1 MTGPFCVE
9 ARGLRKV
16 FRVRRSHRVVTAL
29 NGIDLV
35 VPSGALVALVGPDG
49 AGKTT
54 FMRMVCGFLAPDG
67 GSLNV
72 LGADIAREPEPA
84 QANIGY
90 MPQRFGLYEDLTVRE
105 NLELYSDLYGVSRT
119 ERDERLPHLL
129 AMTELARFETRPAG
143 QLSGGMKQK
152 LGLACALARS
162 PELLLLDEPSVGVDP
177 LSRQELWDV
186 LLGLVR
192 EEHLSVMV
200 STAYM
205 DEAERCDFVY
215 VLDNGA
221 VLAHGAPGELRARA
235 EGRCYRTRPAPGLP
249 ARIVQARLADD
260 SALVADAVPEG
271 GAVRFVI
278 HAGSAATEG
287 GRSAGE
293 TAEEEARCCGGLDAV
308 PAPARLEDGFMTILR
323 EQRKALARKPDETEI
338 PQEESAA
345 LSSYDKF
352 QPETGRNAEP
362 EVVIEVRD
370 LVRRFGSFVAVDN
383 TSFTVG
389 RGEVFGLLGPN
400 GAGKT
405 TTFRM
410 LCGLLPASGG
420 TLRVAGVDLRTAR
433 ARAREHLG
441 YVAQKFSLYGSL
453 DVRQNLEF
461 FGGVYGLRGKILRER
476 ITELLC
482 EFGLESR
489 QHATAGDLP
498 GGYKQRLSMA
508 CALLHRPG
516 ILFLD
521 EPTSGID
528 VPARRA
534 FWRRITGLAAQGT
547 TVVITTHFMEEAE
560 YCDRILIQDAGR
572 VLELGSPDDVRARAG
587 GAGSMEEAFIRIV
600 KNSREGNAT

>member
-293 TAEEEARCCGGLDAV
+293 TAEEEARRCGHLILASHNPPKDTACDRLTNGMHVGCEAV
-308 PAPARLEDGFMTILR
+308 RSFIGDV
-323 EQRKALARKPDETEI
+323 
-338 PQEESAA
+338 
-345 LSSYDKF
+345 
-352 QPETGRNAEP
+352 QPELCICGHIHESMAEDSIGKTKIINP
-362 EVVIEVRD
+362 GMLGEGGYVVI
-370 LVRRFGSFVAVDN
+370 RFGQD
-383 TSFTVG
+383 
-389 RGEVFGLLGPN
+389 GLS
-400 GAGKT
+400 A
-405 TTFRM
+405 
-410 LCGLLPASGG
+410 
-420 TLRVAGVDLRTAR
+420 
-433 ARAREHLG
+433 
-441 YVAQKFSLYGSL
+441 
-453 DVRQNLEF
+453 
-461 FGGVYGLRGKILRER
+461 
-476 ITELLC
+476 EL
-482 EFGLESR
+482 
-489 QHATAGDLP
+489 
-498 GGYKQRLSMA
+498 KQ
-508 CALLHRPG
+508 
-516 ILFLD
+516 
-521 EPTSGID
+521 
-528 VPARRA
+528 
-534 FWRRITGLAAQGT
+534 
-547 TVVITTHFMEEAE
+547 
-560 YCDRILIQDAGR
+560 
-572 VLELGSPDDVRARAG
+572 
-587 GAGSMEEAFIRIV
+587 IR
-600 KNSREGNAT
+600 

>member
-205 DEAERCDFVY
+205 DEADATSSMCWTMARFWPTARPANCVPAPKD
-215 VLDNGA
+215 A
-221 VLAHGAPGELRARA
+221 VTAPGPLRACPP
-235 EGRCYRTRPAPGLP
+235 GSYKPGLP
-249 ARIVQARLADD
+249 MIPPLWRTPCPRGERCVSSSTQAPPQPKEAG
-260 SALVADAVPEG
+260 VPEK
-271 GAVRFVI
+271 R
-278 HAGSAATEG
+278 
-287 GRSAGE
+287 
-293 TAEEEARCCGGLDAV
+293 
-308 PAPARLEDGFMTILR
+308 
-323 EQRKALARKPDETEI
+323 QRK
-338 PQEESAA
+338 
-345 LSSYDKF
+345 
-352 QPETGRNAEP
+352 
-362 EVVIEVRD
+362 
-370 LVRRFGSFVAVDN
+370 
-383 TSFTVG
+383 
-389 RGEVFGLLGPN
+389 
-400 GAGKT
+400 
-405 TTFRM
+405 
-410 LCGLLPASGG
+410 
-420 TLRVAGVDLRTAR
+420 
-433 ARAREHLG
+433 
-441 YVAQKFSLYGSL
+441 
-453 DVRQNLEF
+453 
-461 FGGVYGLRGKILRER
+461 
-476 ITELLC
+476 
-482 EFGLESR
+482 
-489 QHATAGDLP
+489 
-498 GGYKQRLSMA
+498 
-508 CALLHRPG
+508 RPG
-516 ILFLD
+516 
-521 EPTSGID
+521 
-528 VPARRA
+528 
-534 FWRRITGLAAQGT
+534 AAAAWTQFRPRPGWKT
-547 TVVITTHFMEEAE
+547 A
-560 YCDRILIQDAGR
+560 L
-572 VLELGSPDDVRARAG
+572 
-587 GAGSMEEAFIRIV
+587 
-600 KNSREGNAT
+600 

>member
-29 NGIDLV
+29 NGIDLA

-221 VLAHGAPGELRARA
+221 VLVHGAPGELRARA

-293 TAEEEARCCGGLDAV
+293 TAEEEARRCGGLDAV

-420 TLRVAGVDLRTAR
+420 TLRVAGVDLRAAR

>member
-293 TAEEEARCCGGLDAV
+293 TAEEEARRCGGLDAV

-323 EQRKALARKPDETEI
+323 EQRNALARKPDETEI

>member
-29 NGIDLV
+29 NGIDLA

-293 TAEEEARCCGGLDAV
+293 TAEEEARRCGGLDAV

-323 EQRKALARKPDETEI
+323 RRKARPFLHMTNSSRK
-338 PQEESAA
+338 
-345 LSSYDKF
+345 
-352 QPETGRNAEP
+352 
-362 EVVIEVRD
+362 
-370 LVRRFGSFVAVDN
+370 
-383 TSFTVG
+383 
-389 RGEVFGLLGPN
+389 
-400 GAGKT
+400 
-405 TTFRM
+405 
-410 LCGLLPASGG
+410 
-420 TLRVAGVDLRTAR
+420 
-433 ARAREHLG
+433 
-441 YVAQKFSLYGSL
+441 
-453 DVRQNLEF
+453 
-461 FGGVYGLRGKILRER
+461 
-476 ITELLC
+476 
-482 EFGLESR
+482 
-489 QHATAGDLP
+489 
-498 GGYKQRLSMA
+498 
-508 CALLHRPG
+508 
-516 ILFLD
+516 
-521 EPTSGID
+521 
-528 VPARRA
+528 
-534 FWRRITGLAAQGT
+534 
-547 TVVITTHFMEEAE
+547 
-560 YCDRILIQDAGR
+560 
-572 VLELGSPDDVRARAG
+572 RAG
-587 GAGSMEEAFIRIV
+587 TRNR
-600 KNSREGNAT
+600 KW